1 MFSLTLRTKPEAKLP
16 KAARHSCGVSLGQVA
31 GDLPVGGWSRYR
43 GPVARARASARALAP
58 AAASN
63 LSLVA
68 PGTNG
73 RALLDCIEIELQTPG
88 ALS

>member
-1 MFSLTLRTKPEAKLP
+1 MFSLTLRTKPEATLP
-16 KAARHSCGVSLGQVA
+16 KAARHSCGISLGQVA
-31 GDLPVGGWSRYR
+31 GDLPVFGWSRYR
-43 GPVARARASARALAP
+43 GPAAWALAP
-58 AAASN
+58 AAVSN

-73 RALLDCIEIELQTPG
+73 RAIVDCIAIGLQTPG